1 MLTSHI
7 RYRMAD
13 KQLSDISELMALAG
27 VSRTAVNKLFHNE
40 KLKTINLG
48 TLIRLCDALDCSLS
62 ELVEYTPE
70 KK

>member
-7 RYRMAD
+7 RHRMAD
-13 KQLSDISELMALAG
+13 KQIDDVIELMRLAD
-27 VSRTAVNKLFHNE
+27 VSRRSVNKLFHNE
-40 KLKTINLG
+40 ELKTINLG

-62 ELVEYTPE
+62 ELVEYTPD